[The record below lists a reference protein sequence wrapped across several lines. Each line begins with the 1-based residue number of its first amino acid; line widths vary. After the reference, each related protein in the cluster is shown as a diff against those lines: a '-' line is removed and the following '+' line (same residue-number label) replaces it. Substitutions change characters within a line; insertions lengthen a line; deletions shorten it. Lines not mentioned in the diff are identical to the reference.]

1 MKRRVFALAFMA
13 AFGAL
18 SRAEA
23 QQLGSKGDA
32 ILGAERVFG
41 IRGEAES
48 YDNPAP
54 EEDTEIST
62 TTISLG
68 WAQSRTPYNVPRV
81 GFDYMII
88 DKLSIG
94 GALLYSSMDAEVEDG
109 PEIGR
114 TDFGILPRVGYL
126 HMFGRVV
133 GIWPRG
139 GIGYYSTS
147 FQNDDDAHV
156 IPFYAECMFPIV
168 LAPHFGV
175 LAGFSFDQSLTGTF
189 DPDNGPEVD
198 MMMRSIALQVG
209 LFGWL

>member
-13 AFGAL
+13 AFGAF
-18 SRAEA
+18 SRVEA
-23 QQLGSKGDA
+23 QELGSKGDF
-32 ILGAERVFG
+32 ILGGERLFG

-48 YDNPAP
+48 IDNPTP
-54 EEDTEIST
+54 QEDTEVST

-68 WAQSRTPYNVPRV
+68 WAQSRTPYNLPRV

-94 GALLYSSMDAEVEDG
+94 GSVLYSSMDAEVEDG

-147 FQNDDDAHV
+147 FQNDDDASLFA
-156 IPFYAECMFPIV
+156 FYAECMFPIV

-175 LAGFSFDQSLTGTF
+175 LAGLTFDQSFAGNY
-189 DPDNGPEVD
+189 DPDDGPERD
-198 MMMRSIALQVG
+198 IMMRSIALQVG